1 MHRWIG
7 VGLVVGLVWLLPAA
21 ALAQDDKA
29 DPKRVVATVNGVDL
43 TYDDFKQRVDV
54 LEQERGPVAP
64 ERYPEILRALV
75 REEILM
81 QAATAAKVDQSPE
94 VQKRIVIAQR
104 QVLIETFL
112 RQRVGAMTQ
121 VGDAEVRK
129 AYDDNK
135 AQFTQEA
142 VQASH
147 IMTKTRAE
155 ADQVEADLK
164 AGQSFEEIAKTRS
177 QDAGSA
183 SKGGD
188 LGNLTRG
195 QASPEFEQ
203 ALFQLKEGEISDVV
217 QTEFGYHVIKA
228 GPHTT
233 TVQSYDEVKDKLKEV
248 VAKQK
253 QREALMAVMA
263 ELDAKAKTDL
273 HEDRLK

>member
-7 VGLVVGLVWLLPAA
+7 VGLVVGLVWLFPAA

-188 LGNLTRG
+188 LGNLARG